1 MATRAWH
8 PHRVEDLTVRGATTA
23 DAPAL
28 TALLQAADEMDHTEL
43 HEGLED
49 VEEMLASPM
58 IDLAA
63 DWLVAEQDG
72 RLVASAELWPR
83 APSDGEVDLY
93 VGGTVHPEHRGE
105 GIATLLLGRMKERA
119 VTYVAERSAELGE
132 PLSPRI
138 RAETIST
145 NEPADG
151 LLRAAGFVP
160 RRFKMLMHADL
171 TGPVKPEPQVPAGFT
186 LSTWEGADHHEVRAA
201 HNLAFD
207 GYHYGFTPWD
217 EQMWRQWVQDSAALR
232 PAMSLLLRDDD
243 GAIAAYVQSSE
254 YDGVTEATG
263 VREAFVAKVGTVPA
277 HRGRGLAGLLLSV
290 ALSRYAEA
298 GYPASTLDVD
308 AENPTGALGIYE
320 RAGYRERLRFAL
332 YELD

>member
-1 MATRAWH
+1 
-8 PHRVEDLTVRGATTA
+8 VDLTIRGATSE

-28 TALLQAADEMDHTEL
+28 TALLQAADVVDQTEL

-49 VEEMLASPM
+49 VEEMLANPM
-58 IDLAA
+58 VDLGK
-63 DWLVAEQDG
+63 DWLVAERDG
-72 RLVASAELWPR
+72 QVVASAELWPR

-93 VGGTVHPEHRGE
+93 VGGTVLPDHRAQGL
-105 GIATLLLGRMKERA
+105 GTLLLQRMKERA
-119 VTYVAERSAELGE
+119 VAYVAERSAELGAE
-132 PLSPRI
+132 LRPRI
-138 RAETIST
+138 RAETVST
-145 NEPADG
+145 NEGADG

-171 TGPVKPEPQVPAGFT
+171 TSPLPPAPEIPAGYS

-201 HNLAFD
+201 HNLAF
-207 GYHYGFTPWD
+207 GGFHYGFTPWD

-232 PAMSLLLRDDD
+232 PAMSLLLRDEH

-263 VREAFVAKVGTVPA
+263 VREAFVAKVGTVPG
-277 HRGRGLAGLLLSV
+277 HRRRGLAGLLLSQ
-290 ALSRYAEA
+290 ALSRYVDA
-298 GYPASTLDVD
+298 GYAASTLDVD
-308 AENPTGALGIYE
+308 AENPTGALGIYQ

-332 YELD
+332 YELAED

>member
-1 MATRAWH
+1 VD
-8 PHRVEDLTVRGATTA
+8 PSIRGATSD

-28 TALLQAADEMDHTEL
+28 TALLQAADLVDQTEL

-49 VEEMLASPM
+49 VEEMLANPM
-58 IDLAA
+58 VDLGK
-63 DWLVAEQDG
+63 DWLVAERDG
-72 RLVASAELWPR
+72 QVVASAELWPR

-93 VGGTVHPEHRGE
+93 VGGTVLPDHRGQ
-105 GIATLLLGRMKERA
+105 GLGTLLLQRMKERA
-119 VTYVAERSAELGE
+119 VAYVAERSAELGE
-132 PLSPRI
+132 ELRPRI
-138 RAETIST
+138 RAETVST
-145 NEPADG
+145 NEGADG

-171 TGPVKPEPQVPAGFT
+171 TSPLPPAPEIPAGYS

-201 HNLAFD
+201 HNLAF
-207 GYHYGFTPWD
+207 GGFHYGFTPWD

-232 PAMSLLLRDDD
+232 PAMSLLLRDEH

-263 VREAFVAKVGTVPA
+263 VREAFVAKVGTVPG
-277 HRGRGLAGLLLSV
+277 HRRRGLAGLLLSQ
-290 ALSRYAEA
+290 ALSRYVDA
-298 GYPASTLDVD
+298 GYAASTLDVD
-308 AENPTGALGIYE
+308 GENPTGALGIYQ

-332 YELD
+332 YELAED